1 MDPLKLIALDEADL
15 NVVSAHLQDAVSI
28 VADLAYLPS
37 DRRFVAMFNRFDW
50 STAVAS
56 GRGERRQ
63 AALRIEQVRGAR
75 TQGIDFK
82 AQKTV
87 LSLLALTFTPDPDPA
102 KTPQGDI
109 TLQFAGG
116 AAIKLEVECVEVQLE
131 DLGPAWRARAVPRHD
146 PSDGSAAPPTREGG

>member
-63 AALRIEQVRGAR
+63 AALRIEQVRSAR

-82 AQKTV
+82 ASKTV
-87 LSLLALTFTPDPDPA
+87 LSLLALTFTPDPDPDKA
-102 KTPQGDI
+102 PQGDV

-116 AAIKLEVECVEVQLE
+116 AAIKLQVECVEVQLE
-131 DLGPAWRARAVPRHD
+131 DLGPAWRARAVPRHE
-146 PSDGSAAPPTREGG
+146 PTDGDAGPPAGKGE